1 MSEPV
6 IQLENIAVQ
15 YRSPSEKIPS
25 FKEFAI
31 RWIQGKIRYEYFW
44 ALKGVSVDIREG
56 EVFGIIGPN
65 GAGKSTLLK
74 VVARVLRPTRGR
86 VRVRGLVAPLLELGA
101 GFDYELTG
109 RENIYLNG
117 AVLGLSKKELDSRVD
132 HIVEFSG
139 LREFVDAPLRTYSS
153 GMVARLGFSVATE
166 RRPEV
171 LIVDEILGVGDT
183 DFQNKSLERI
193 RQFQRQGTTILLVS
207 HSLDSVTQMCS
218 RAVWLDRGE
227 KVAEGPAPEM
237 VGRYLQRTYETE
249 GKRLAAESAQEREAV
264 REATGE
270 TVKPPSKVKI
280 TRVCLTDLAG
290 NERFIFETN
299 QPFQVRM
306 EYTSQEPVDAP
317 VFGIAVHRGDGVH
330 VTGPNTDVSNQPVA
344 RINGN
349 GTIIYT
355 CERLPLLAGLYQ
367 VSVAAVN
374 KENTELFDYH
384 DRLYSFRVVNDPK
397 KVKENLGLF
406 TFDGNWA
413 HQSGAPEAH
422 E

>member
-1 MSEPV
+1 MGEPV

-31 RWIQGKIRYEYFW
+31 RWIQGKIRYEHFW

-117 AVLGLSKKELDSRVD
+117 AVLGLSKKELDSRFD
-132 HIVEFSG
+132 HILEFSG

-218 RAVWLDRGE
+218 RAIWLDHGE
-227 KVAEGPAPEM
+227 KIAEGPAPEM
-237 VGRYLQRTYETE
+237 VGRYLQHTYETE
-249 GKRLAAESAQEREAV
+249 GKRLAAESAQERETT
-264 REATGE
+264 REAA
-270 TVKPPSKVKI
+270 KPPSKVKI

-299 QPFQVRM
+299 CPFQIRM
-306 EYTSQEPVDAP
+306 EYTSQGPVEAP
-317 VFGIAVHRGDGVH
+317 VFGIAIHRGDGVH
-330 VTGPNTDVSNQPVA
+330 VTGPNTDVSNQPVP
-344 RINGN
+344 RIDGK
-349 GTIIYT
+349 GTVIYT

-397 KVKENLGLF
+397 KVKESLGLF

-413 HQSGAPEAH
+413 HQPGAPEAH